1 MLKLRINLQDAL
13 FGIFLILVAGFAI
26 FATRNLS
33 VGTAANMGPGYMPLA
48 VSLIILGFGVFLTGR
63 GLLAGREQGI
73 DAVQIRPILA
83 ILVSVGVFALLA
95 ERAGL
100 VVASLAT
107 IIIAGFGGRQNRIV
121 ESVLFACVL
130 TACAV
135 LLFVRVL
142 ALPIPIWPPILGW

>member
-1 MLKLRINLQDAL
+1 MLKLRINLQDVL
-13 FGIFLILVAGFAI
+13 FGAFLIAVAAAAMFV
-26 FATRNLS
+26 TRNLT
-33 VGTAANMGPGYMPLA
+33 VGTAADMGPGYMPLA
-48 VSLIILGFGVFLTGR
+48 VALIILGFGVFLIGR
-63 GLLAGREQGI
+63 GLLAGHAQDIE
-73 DAVQIRPILA
+73 AVQIRPLLA
-83 ILVSVGVFALLA
+83 ILISVGVFALLA

-107 IIIAGFGGRQNRIV
+107 ILIAGLGGREFRIV

-142 ALPIPIWPPILGW
+142 ALPIPIWPW

>member
-1 MLKLRINLQDAL
+1 MLKLRINLQDTL
-13 FGIFLILVAGFAI
+13 FGIFLILVAGFAM

-33 VGTAANMGPGYMPLA
+33 VGTASNMGPGYMPLA

-63 GLLAGREQGI
+63 GLLSGREQGI
-73 DAVQIRPILA
+73 EAVQMRPILA
-83 ILVSVGVFALLA
+83 ILASVAVFALLA

-107 IIIAGFGGRQNRIV
+107 IIVAGFGGRQNRIV
-121 ESVLFACVL
+121 ESIIFACVL
-130 TACAV
+130 TAAAV

-142 ALPIPIWPPILGW
+142 ALPIPIWPPFLGL